1 VTRLR
6 ITVVRALYAIERLA
20 DGSVREHGYA
30 FTEPEA
36 DRIGLN
42 LKWMLVNCATVPR
55 DEAKPEL

>member
-1 VTRLR
+1 
-6 ITVVRALYAIERLA
+6 VRALYAIERLA